1 MEGDCERPNLGLGE
15 EDRNILIKE
24 VDIVFHVAATVRFDE
39 KLKTAI
45 RINVKAT
52 RDLLRLA
59 RQMPRLKSFMHVSTI
74 YSNCTQGVI
83 EEEIYPPA
91 ANYEGI
97 IGMVESF
104 EDEVL
109 EKNNADVRYG
119 KDITFDKLIGK
130 YPNTYT
136 YSKQI
141 AEDVVKQEG
150 EGLPVGIQRPAI
162 VTSTF
167 KEPVRGWT
175 NNIYGPTGV
184 VLGAG
189 LGFLRVLHCDEEC
202 EANFVPVDM
211 CVNSMIVSAWDAAE
225 SFQESREREANF
237 KIPVYNYQ
245 STNDQPLIFKDHLYL
260 VKKYGIYTPY
270 KMAVWYHCFS
280 YQKYYPVYITLAV
293 LLHFLLG
300 IIVDSVL
307 VLLGRQRKM
316 VKAYK
321 KIHRFSSAL
330 SYFITKRWNIKNDRF
345 RQALERM
352 SEREQKLFFS
362 DLKQFDWDEYFR
374 FFTLGIRIYILK
386 DPVDTISEAKAK
398 YTRLY
403 WLHQITKAVL
413 VVLCSWVLWR
423 FICFIM

>member
-1 MEGDCERPNLGLGE
+1 MDLLLWYSKAFPEEHLNCKAIINILGEKLSKLIEDFNKVDDSVYLDESNLTPIQEFYKDTTVFITGCTGFLGHVLLQKLLRSCPVSKIYVLARAKKGKELEKRMEEMFEQIIFQRVADQRYKVVAMEGDCERPNLGLGE

-24 VDIVFHVAATVRFDE
+24 VDIVFHVAATVRFDA

-45 RINVKAT
+45 RINIKAT
-52 RDLLRLA
+52 RDLLRRGNL
-59 RQMPRLKSFMHVSTI
+59 
-74 YSNCTQGVI
+74 
-83 EEEIYPPA
+83 PPA

-109 EKNNADVRYG
+109 EK
-119 KDITFDKLIGK
+119 ITPTLIGK

-167 KEPVRGWT
+167 KEPVRGWL

-189 LGFLRVLHCDEEC
+189 LGLLRVLHFDEEL

-225 SFQESREREANF
+225 CFQEAQRRETKVQDTSLQLR
-237 KIPVYNYQ
+237 KYQ
-245 STNDQPLIFKDHLYL
+245 
-260 VKKYGIYTPY
+260 
-270 KMAVWYHCFS
+270 
-280 YQKYYPVYITLAV
+280 
-293 LLHFLLG
+293 
-300 IIVDSVL
+300 
-307 VLLGRQRKM
+307 
-316 VKAYK
+316 
-321 KIHRFSSAL
+321 
-330 SYFITKRWNIKNDRF
+330 
-345 RQALERM
+345 
-352 SEREQKLFFS
+352 
-362 DLKQFDWDEYFR
+362 
-374 FFTLGIRIYILK
+374 
-386 DPVDTISEAKAK
+386 
-398 YTRLY
+398 
-403 WLHQITKAVL
+403 
-413 VVLCSWVLWR
+413 
-423 FICFIM
+423 